1 MKNKLQLTCVIA
13 VILGLLLTTATGPV
27 LADTG
32 SNLEITNKSGTIFDF
47 TYEEVLAMPKT
58 TVNAD
63 LYCDGSLATY
73 GNWTGVLLSYL
84 LTQAQLT
91 PEVGSVDFIAS
102 DGYKVSIPIDLAME
116 PQIIIAYEQNGKP
129 LSEGLR
135 LIVPGAN
142 GATWIAKITSI
153 TMNTSGAAYPEAIGV
168 GGGKINDLASAQ
180 SNKTQQ
186 STTQS
191 HVATQPKS
199 TTLDNSS
206 SIETPLPG
214 NVIDPSQLAPT
225 PQLSNDKEASSY
237 TVVLTVIASVSI
249 IVLSAAGY
257 LTYRRKQNPRKQ

>member
-1 MKNKLQLTCVIA
+1 MKNKLQLACVIV

-27 LADTG
+27 LAGTG

-58 TVNAD
+58 TVSAD

-91 PEVGSVDFIAS
+91 PEVGSVDFMAS

-135 LIVPGAN
+135 LVVPGAN
-142 GATWIAKITSI
+142 GAAWIAQITSI
-153 TMNTSGAAYPEAIGV
+153 TMSTSGAPYPEAISV
-168 GGGKINDLASAQ
+168 GGGKINDLSSAQ
-180 SNKTQQ
+180 SNKTQNSPPQ
-186 STTQS
+186 SQAAPPARS
-191 HVATQPKS
+191 AVG
-199 TTLDNSS
+199 NSS
-206 SIETPLPG
+206 SIGTPLPG
-214 NVIDPSQLAPT
+214 NVVDPNQQT
-225 PQLSNDKEASSY
+225 PKPQSSNDKAASLDAI
-237 TVVLTVIASVSI
+237 VPTVIVSVSI

-257 LTYRRKQNPRKQ
+257 LTYKRKQNLRKH